1 MRTMTPVWR
10 AHDVRVHD
18 QRHDAGT
25 WRNRHKSVRT
35 DQASGRYTPTP
46 YDAGSASNLP
56 YTRLQREASTEIRR
70 ARSRACGEDQ
80 RTNRGQ

>member
-1 MRTMTPVWR
+1 MATSLHSCDQPVWLM
-10 AHDVRVHD
+10 
-18 QRHDAGT
+18 T
-25 WRNRHKSVRT
+25 KT
-35 DQASGRYTPTP
+35 KPLT
-46 YDAGSASNLP
+46 NLP